1 MYYPVGVKKLSDN
14 QATRLIKGQGV
25 RINSGNDHTLYL
37 SEQQVKKLQ
46 KAHLKGKGMS
56 LVFDP
61 YQASQHRQTLKGGA
75 IGKALRNVGKAIK
88 KDVGQAAR
96 ITGRQLGQTFNK
108 ELGQDVL
115 RGLEIAGLH
124 AIEQGIPVATTLGS
138 MALGDPTGLSGAAFG
153 NIGAQYASDAYRKK
167 VMGEGLFKTLSKA
180 GIKKKDV
187 MSGLKQAGKVAAK
200 VGSQVAGQAI
210 TAYTG
215 NPMLGQ
221 QFTQMTDRVSQN
233 AIDGNLKKGLKQA
246 GAMTRDMAERFAIE
260 TVDDNIDKYLSGN
273 EKKLAQNILARQY
286 PNASDLIYDMTD
298 MYTGTKGGQG
308 MKLKRKPGRPRKRG
322 GALYPA

>member
-1 MYYPVGVKKLSDN
+1 
-14 QATRLIKGQGV
+14 
-25 RINSGNDHTLYL
+25 
-37 SEQQVKKLQ
+37 
-46 KAHLKGKGMS
+46 
-56 LVFDP
+56 
-61 YQASQHRQTLKGGA
+61 
-75 IGKALRNVGKAIK
+75 
-88 KDVGQAAR
+88 
-96 ITGRQLGQTFNK
+96 
-108 ELGQDVL
+108 
-115 RGLEIAGLH
+115 
-124 AIEQGIPVATTLGS
+124 
-138 MALGDPTGLSGAAFG
+138 MALGDPTGMSGAAFG
-153 NIGAQYASDAYRKK
+153 NVGAQYASDAYRKK

-273 EKKLAQNILARQY
+273 EKKLAQNLLARQY
-286 PNASDLIYDMTD
+286 PNASDLIYDMSE

>member
-1 MYYPVGVKKLSDN
+1 MYHPVGIRKLSDN
-14 QATRLIKGQGV
+14 QVNRLISGQGV
-25 RINSGNDHTLYL
+25 RVNRGQDQTVYL
-37 SEQQVKKLQ
+37 SEQQAKKLH

-75 IGKALRNVGKAIK
+75 IGKALKNLGRAVK
-88 KDVGQAAR
+88 KDVGQVVR
-96 ITGRQLGQTFNK
+96 VSGRQLGKTFNR
-108 ELGQDVL
+108 ELGQDIL
-115 RGLEIAGLH
+115 GGLEIAGLH
-124 AIEQGIPVATTLGS
+124 AIEQGLPIATALGS
-138 MALGDPTGLSGAAFG
+138 MALGDPTGMSGAAVG

-180 GIKKKDV
+180 GIRKKDV

-200 VGSQVAGQAI
+200 VGSQAAGQAI
-210 TAYTG
+210 SSYTG
-215 NPMLGQ
+215 NPMLGA
-221 QFTQMTDRVSQN
+221 QFTQMTDKISQK

-246 GAMTRDMAERFAIE
+246 GAMTKDMAERFAIE
-260 TVDDNIDKYLSGN
+260 TVDDVVDNYLSGN
-273 EKKLAQNILARQY
+273 QKKLAQNLLARQY
-286 PNASDLIYDMTD
+286 PSSSDLIYDMTE

-308 MKLKRKPGRPRKRG
+308 LKRRGRPRKHG